1 MDSICE
7 NVDEYN
13 PSKKLEILI
22 VFDAMIADI
31 TSNKKPNSIVTELFI
46 EGIKLNISLVFVTP
60 CYFTVL
66 KNIRV
71 NSSRYFIMKTPNKSQ
86 IQQITFHY
94 SSDIGLEDYMNLY
107 QKCTANPYFFIVID
121 TTIASDNLLHSRNNL
136 LERI

>member
-1 MDSICE
+1 MDGICE

-86 IQQITFHY
+86 IQQTTFYY

-107 QKCTANPYFFIVID
+107 QKCTANPYSFLVID